1 MFPALTAVIAL
12 LLAAASTSRP
22 KQPADISG
30 DSPWQQAAPSRFPNC
45 NAQAEQELL
54 EMANTERARLGLPP
68 LKFDDGLVR
77 AARGHAAEMAAQR
90 QLSHQFS
97 GEPGLDQ
104 RIAADTNLHLERAGE
119 NVAIARTS
127 AQAHTALMSSPPHRD
142 NILSPKFNVAGFGV
156 VERGDMLYVAQDFG
170 SSLTTYSA
178 QQAEQLVTASIE
190 QLRAQVHLPRLE
202 RINDGGAH
210 RSACAMAKADS
221 LNAPA
226 PPGGAFVLRYTSMK
240 LEKLP
245 PGVSQVIARRGLH
258 AYSAGTC
265 YARTERYPNGAY
277 WVMLVFY

>member
-1 MFPALTAVIAL
+1 MFPALMAVIAL
-12 LLAAASTSRP
+12 QLAAAPASRP

-30 DSPWQQAAPSRFPNC
+30 DSPWQQAAPSRFRNC

-104 RIAADTNLHLERAGE
+104 RIATVTNLHLERAGE
-119 NVAIARTS
+119 NVAIARTA

-142 NILSPKFNVAGFGV
+142 NILSPKFNIAGFGV

-178 QQAEQLVTASIE
+178 QQAEQRVTASIE

-202 RINDGGAH
+202 RINDGDAH
-210 RSACAMAKADS
+210 RSACAMAQADS
-221 LNAPA
+221 LNAPV